1 MTEVA
6 KLLAD
11 LKPEELQALLTQAS
25 QKSSGRRRLHRAIP
39 IRPFSLPTSLT
50 LTPRQRAMVR
60 QWAEQFTY
68 ALRYALISS
77 LRLPVEARLQS
88 DGFVSVSEMLKE
100 WQGKAFVATFA
111 PLGNFGGDHFL
122 ALTHNLAMVALDRL
136 LGGPGIPPSLS
147 RPLSRLEVNLLMK
160 FAEFIG
166 RTFLS
171 ALTPE
176 TSEPSPIHVAHLMTD
191 PEQLNLLTDHQ
202 SAYALHYELRLGA
215 QSGQMWVC
223 LRPDALK
230 GLEQPTKHKP
240 APSPDDLSRHPL
252 GSLPLTFRVRLG
264 TGRMSLRELR
274 QLQVGDVIVLEAF
287 KGTPVQICFGERVL
301 CLARPGTKDGQFA
314 VQILPSQR
322 GGAE

>member
-1 MTEVA
+1 M
-6 KLLAD
+6 LFD
-11 LKPEELQALLTQAS
+11 LKPEELQMLLMQVP

-50 LTPRQRAMVR
+50 LTPRQRAIVR

-68 ALRYALISS
+68 TLRYALISS
-77 LRLPVEARLQS
+77 LRLPVEVKWQS
-88 DGFVSVSEMLKE
+88 DGFVLLSDLLKE
-100 WQGKAFVATFA
+100 WQGNTLVTTFA
-111 PLGNFGGDHFL
+111 ALGDLGGDHFF
-122 ALTHNLAMVALDRL
+122 ALSQNLAMVALDRL
-136 LGGPGIPPSLS
+136 LGGPGSPPSLA

-160 FAEFIG
+160 FAELIG

-171 ALTPE
+171 VLNPE
-176 TSEPSPIHVAHLMTD
+176 TSKPSPVHVARLTTSS
-191 PEQLNLLTDHQ
+191 EQLNLPTDHQ
-202 SAYALHYELRLGA
+202 SVYALHYELRLGT
-215 QSGQMWVC
+215 QSGRMWVC

-230 GLEQPTKHKP
+230 GLEQPTKHRRM
-240 APSPDDLSRHPL
+240 PSPDDLSRHPL

-287 KGTPVQICFGERVL
+287 KGTPVQICFAERVL

-322 GGAE
+322 GGTE